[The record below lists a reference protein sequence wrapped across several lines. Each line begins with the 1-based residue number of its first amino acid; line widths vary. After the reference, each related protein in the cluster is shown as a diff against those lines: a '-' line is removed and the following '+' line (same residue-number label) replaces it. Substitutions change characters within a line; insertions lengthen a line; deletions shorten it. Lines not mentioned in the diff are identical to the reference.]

1 MSFAMIEMEVIRW
14 GEARGIIQNGNAH
27 TQAKVKLQE
36 ELDEL
41 IDAIET
47 GNLAGVEDAVG
58 DCMVVLTMIC
68 AIMDID
74 MVKCYGGA
82 YQEIKDRKGYLRPDG
97 VFVKTAE

>member
-1 MSFAMIEMEVIRW
+1 MSFSMVEMDVIRW

-41 IDAIET
+41 ILAIEE
-47 GNLAGVEDAVG
+47 NNMPEVKDAVG

-74 MVKCYGGA
+74 MVSCYKGA
-82 YQEIKDRKGYLRPDG
+82 YEEIKDRKGYLRPDG
-97 VFVKTAE
+97 VFVKES

>member
-1 MSFAMIEMEVIRW
+1 MSFADVEMKVIRW

-41 IDAIET
+41 ILAIEE
-47 GNLAGVEDAVG
+47 NNMPEVKDAVG
-58 DCMVVLTMIC
+58 DCVVVLTMIC

-74 MVKCYGGA
+74 LVECYRGA
-82 YQEIKDRKGYLRPDG
+82 YEEIKDRKGYLRPDG
-97 VFVKTAE
+97 VFVKES

>member
-1 MSFAMIEMEVIRW
+1 MSFADVEMQVIRW

-41 IDAIET
+41 ILAIEE
-47 GNLAGVEDAVG
+47 NNMPEVKDAVG
-58 DCMVVLTMIC
+58 DCVVVLTMIC

-74 MVKCYGGA
+74 LVECYRGA
-82 YQEIKDRKGYLRPDG
+82 YEEIKDRKGYLRPDG
-97 VFVKTAE
+97 VFVKES

>member
-1 MSFAMIEMEVIRW
+1 MTFSMIQMDVKRW

-41 IDAIET
+41 IFAIEEC
-47 GNLAGVEDAVG
+47 NMPEIKDAVG
-58 DCMVVLTMIC
+58 DCLVVLTMIC

-74 MVKCYGGA
+74 MVQCYQGA
-82 YQEIKDRKGYLRPDG
+82 YEEIKDRKGFLRPDG
-97 VFVKTAE
+97 VFVKE

>member
-1 MSFAMIEMEVIRW
+1 MSFSMIEMDVIRW

-36 ELDEL
+36 ELNEL
-41 IDAIET
+41 ILAIEQ
-47 GNLAGVEDAVG
+47 NNMPEIKDAVG

-68 AIMDID
+68 AILDID

-82 YQEIKDRKGYLRPDG
+82 YEEIKDRKGYLRPDG
-97 VFVKTAE
+97 VFVK

>member
-1 MSFAMIEMEVIRW
+1 MSFSMIEMDVIRW

-41 IDAIET
+41 ILAIEQK
-47 GNLAGVEDAVG
+47 NLAEVEDAVG

-74 MVKCYGGA
+74 MVKCYGNA

-97 VFVKTAE
+97 VFIKES

>member
-1 MSFAMIEMEVIRW
+1 MSFSMIEMDVIRW

-41 IDAIET
+41 IDAIEKSSI
-47 GNLAGVEDAVG
+47 AEVEDAIG

-74 MVKCYGGA
+74 LVTCYKNA
-82 YQEIKDRKGYLRPDG
+82 YEEIKDRKGYLRPDG
-97 VFVKTAE
+97 VFVKES

>member
-1 MSFAMIEMEVIRW
+1 MSFADVEMKVIRW

-27 TQAKVKLQE
+27 IQAKVKLQE

-41 IDAIET
+41 ILAIEES
-47 GNLAGVEDAVG
+47 NMPEVKDAVG

-74 MVKCYGGA
+74 LVECYRGA
-82 YQEIKDRKGYLRPDG
+82 YEEIKDRKGYLRPDG
-97 VFVKTAE
+97 VFVKES